1 MLTYCQWCNGECSG
15 LNCRDQTTV
24 QFTTAGPCIVT
35 GNDNVLIVYDVV
47 KLSGLPS
54 MLHSFSCGVEV
65 SGTAGIWC
73 TPQSISVMSTFQ
85 QVSSRQLTVCWVL
98 RDSCLHGKCKYKLMY
113 WIGCGCALWYI
124 DIFNIASITDILR
137 IIRSLLHML
146 ERLSVYNWRTVDST
160 ISRITA
166 DLIYIIFCY
175 QTNARSSAVAERQ
188 HDAWCRCRL
197 R

>member
-1 MLTYCQWCNGECSG
+1 MRPFYQYSDTSVLWKSIGRSVLYWHICSLIVNGECSG

-85 QVSSRQLTVCWVL
+85 QVGSRQLTVCRVL

-113 WIGCGCALWYI
+113 WIGWVRTLVYRYLQHCQYNRHPPYHS
-124 DIFNIASITDILR
+124 FTAS
-137 IIRSLLHML
+137 
-146 ERLSVYNWRTVDST
+146 Y
-160 ISRITA
+160 
-166 DLIYIIFCY
+166 
-175 QTNARSSAVAERQ
+175 
-188 HDAWCRCRL
+188 AWAPICV
-197 R
+197 